1 MAEVEPGG
9 RPPLEKEM
17 AGWAAEA
24 ADIALQYF
32 RRTGDLAFKHGQE
45 AVTEADGRIEAMLRE
60 RIAGSFPD
68 DGICGEEMG
77 DGPNAGTAARTWH
90 LDPIDGTLN
99 FALGLPGFCTSIAL
113 FEGGRPLA
121 ACIMQP
127 AVGDLFTATL
137 GRGAC
142 LNGRPIRV
150 SARDRLAAAV
160 VSTQLKKD
168 GRVALRP
175 DMLQALLLR
184 TMKLRRVGAIALEL
198 AWTAAGFY
206 DALLASFA
214 GTIHIWDAGAGLL
227 LVQEAGGLIT
237 DLEGRPY
244 TPGGGELL
252 ASNGLVHRELL
263 DLVAVR

>member
-1 MAEVEPGG
+1 MTDVEPGG

-17 AGWAAEA
+17 AAWAGEA
-24 ADIALQYF
+24 AGIALQYF
-32 RRTGDLAFKHGQE
+32 RRTGDLVFKYGQE

-60 RIAGSFPD
+60 RIVAAYPD

-77 DGPNAGTAARTWH
+77 GTPDAGAVARTWH

-99 FALGLPGFCTSIAL
+99 FALGLPAFCTSIAL
-113 FEGGRPLA
+113 FEGDRPVA

-127 AVGDLFTATL
+127 VVGDLFTATE

-150 SARDRLAAAV
+150 SERDRLAAAV

-168 GRVALRP
+168 GRVALRA
-175 DMLQALLLR
+175 DMLQALQLR

-206 DALLASFA
+206 DALLGSFA
-214 GTIHIWDAGAGLL
+214 GTIHTWDAGAGLL
-227 LVQEAGGLIT
+227 LVQEAGGVIT

-244 TPGGGELL
+244 AMGGGEVL

-263 DLVAVR
+263 DLVAVP

>member
-150 SARDRLAAAV
+150 SARERLA
-160 VSTQLKKD
+160 
-168 GRVALRP
+168 
-175 DMLQALLLR
+175 
-184 TMKLRRVGAIALEL
+184 
-198 AWTAAGFY
+198 
-206 DALLASFA
+206 
-214 GTIHIWDAGAGLL
+214 
-227 LVQEAGGLIT
+227 
-237 DLEGRPY
+237 
-244 TPGGGELL
+244 
-252 ASNGLVHRELL
+252 
-263 DLVAVR
+263 